1 MCVCAHE
8 CVYQL
13 IADFEVVGKVIRS
26 GVRSVVSWLRIVP
39 NSPKIVDRAA
49 SSAWL
54 VYMRVNQVQ
63 LSSRDASN
71 FEAVHHSAVVHC
83 TSSPRNG
90 TCTSNL
96 IAHLTLH

>member
-13 IADFEVVGKVIRS
+13 IDDFEVVGKVIRS

-63 LSSRDASN
+63 LSSRDASK
-71 FEAVHHSAVVHC
+71 
-83 TSSPRNG
+83 
-90 TCTSNL
+90 L
-96 IAHLTLH
+96 